1 MSSNV
6 QGTHL
11 PASDA
16 ELGPLTDWAKVRKYY
31 KLNGISRLDKMSDAE
46 KRAEGEVLVLGG
58 MALRGV

>member
-6 QGTHL
+6 QGTL
-11 PASDA
+11 VSLSDA
-16 ELGPLTDWAKVRKYY
+16 ELGSLTDWAKVRKYY
-31 KLNGISRLDKMSDAE
+31 KLNGISRLDKMPEAE